1 MRAASEPRTEAAT
14 RWCRIS
20 LYKRKTMIKTLD
32 FITETIRSN
41 HPFRKVADRPQ
52 KEQKHRYE
60 RRKVREFIKLGDWRP
75 EAT

>member
-1 MRAASEPRTEAAT
+1 
-14 RWCRIS
+14 
-20 LYKRKTMIKTLD
+20 MIKTLD

-41 HPFRKVADRPQ
+41 HPFRRVADRPQ

-60 RRKVREFIKLGDWRP
+60 RRKVREFIKLGDWKP